1 MLGGPE
7 GETGAQRAPQAEC
20 MCHILNIYTDY
31 MCQMYIR
38 DTHLLGLGALWG
50 PLVYP
55 SSPRQACF
63 PPSGE
68 MGGCPSI
75 FSSPEGA
82 RHLLKPWTDWW
93 REGRRVCRARQDSS
107 PPALVR
113 VPPLSAEDTL
123 GQMTRP
129 SASSSVAISKG
140 PHGASSRTRLHP
152 KYQGRGRAAF
162 ASSLVTP
169 RNHSTLNSP
178 THTVHA

>member
-1 MLGGPE
+1 MS
-7 GETGAQRAPQAEC
+7 
-20 MCHILNIYTDY
+20 HIYTRY
-31 MCQMYIR
+31 TFTRPGGSLGTLSLPVLPSASMLSTIR
-38 DTHLLGLGALWG
+38 GN
-50 PLVYP
+50 
-55 SSPRQACF
+55 
-63 PPSGE
+63 
-68 MGGCPSI
+68 GGCPSI

-93 REGRRVCRARQDSS
+93 REERHVCRARQDSS

-140 PHGASSRTRLHP
+140 PHGASSRTRLRP
-152 KYQGRGRAAF
+152 KYQGKGRAAF